1 MNILKQTGG
10 TLHKRSTRLRDYKK
24 EQKNLRKVQNQTENF
39 ISRELDDGSFVDEDG
54 DWWDDNTGPDSMGS
68 DTFGSIIL
76 AIFLAGSCC
85 ICCGPIYF
93 IWKSQTQQVIYQIFT
108 IYY

>member
-1 MNILKQTGG
+1 M
-10 TLHKRSTRLRDYKK
+10 
-24 EQKNLRKVQNQTENF
+24 QNQTENF
-39 ISRELDDGSFVDEDG
+39 ISREQDDGSFVDEDG

-108 IYY
+108 IYN